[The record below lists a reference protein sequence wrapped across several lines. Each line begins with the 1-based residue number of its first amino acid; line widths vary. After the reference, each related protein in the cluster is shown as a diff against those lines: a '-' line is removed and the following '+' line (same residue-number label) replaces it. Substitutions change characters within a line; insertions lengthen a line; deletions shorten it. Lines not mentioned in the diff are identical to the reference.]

1 MPEAFASGSIPPFQ
15 RSLAMRSVLVHRA
28 NEKVQNRFQ
37 LCSLTSS
44 SARRMARSSVG
55 MHITIN
61 EALEAISGQAAP
73 IVAQP
78 LPADSVKV
86 AETDS
91 AFILDSAI

>member
-1 MPEAFASGSIPPFQ
+1 
-15 RSLAMRSVLVHRA
+15 MRSALVHRA

-61 EALEAISGQAAP
+61 EALEAISGQDAP
-73 IVAQP
+73 TIAQP
-78 LPADSVKV
+78 LPAEAVQV
-86 AETDS
+86 AGDP
-91 AFILDSAI
+91 AFVLDSAI